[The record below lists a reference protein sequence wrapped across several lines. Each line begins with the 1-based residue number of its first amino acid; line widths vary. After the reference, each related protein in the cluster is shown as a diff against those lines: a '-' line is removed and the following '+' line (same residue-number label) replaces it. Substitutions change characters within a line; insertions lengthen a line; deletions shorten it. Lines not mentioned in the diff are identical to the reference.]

1 MEEQLRERYA
11 QMSYKSLS
19 LELEAIV
26 RSLESDQLELESSLE
41 EYEKGVYLLK
51 LLKEKLSQAEQK
63 VETLMGEIE
72 PQLDDEVDQKL
83 S

>member
-1 MEEQLRERYA
+1 MVEQLRERYA

-26 RSLESDQLELESSLE
+26 RSLESDQLELEASLE

-72 PQLDDEVDQKL
+72 PELDDEVDQKL